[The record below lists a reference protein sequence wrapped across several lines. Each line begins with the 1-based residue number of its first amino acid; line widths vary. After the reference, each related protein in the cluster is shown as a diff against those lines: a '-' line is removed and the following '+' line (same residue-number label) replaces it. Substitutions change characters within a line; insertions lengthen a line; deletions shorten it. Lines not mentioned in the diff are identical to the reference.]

1 MKAASDL
8 LELYKNLTPSR
19 FLTKEEK
26 EFYIGVYDE
35 KISLLRLDLL
45 MQESNKLTAYV
56 SGQSGSGKTTALHF
70 LPDKKI
76 DKRFVV
82 IPIMGNELFDLNDIE
97 IVDILLMLANQLAEG
112 TPELEE
118 LFREDLERIAKLY
131 KGKYEEVSEVDKSES
146 TSKGGGVKGWFSGN
160 PLGAFLN
167 ILGVEASAFADYK
180 LDRNKRLLVRE
191 IFNPSIKE
199 ILKLTNKVIQE
210 YLLLKAPNKELLLI
224 FHELNHIK
232 RLELIGELFIANR
245 NTLEGIQARKV
256 VTIPVSLIPD
266 PEFNP
271 EVFFLGIKTRPNRLA
286 PDEESRKKAKQNCE
300 ALKEIVKKRIASTAN
315 LISEEALQLAIE
327 QSGGNIRQLMS
338 ILFFATRKAVVLEG
352 EKLSINDI
360 EAGMAE
366 MRRILERSMITSSKI
381 DLLNYVGTRNVL
393 GGRDNKPLFRECTL
407 SNQIM
412 IYENNS
418 IWYDLNPLIRDTVAL
433 YARQLAEDQAEKDK

>member
-1 MKAASDL
+1 MKAASNL

-26 EFYIGVYDE
+26 EFYVGVYDE

-45 MQESNKLTAYV
+45 LQESNKLTVYV

-70 LPDKKI
+70 LPNKKI
-76 DKRFVV
+76 DKKFVV
-82 IPIMGNELFDLNDIE
+82 LPIMGNELFDLNDIE
-97 IVDILLMLANQLAEG
+97 IVDILLMLGNQLANG
-112 TPELEE
+112 TPVLEKRFKSEL
-118 LFREDLERIAKLY
+118 DRIANLY
-131 KGKYEEVSEVDKSES
+131 KGKYEEVSEKTEGEG
-146 TSKGGGVKGWFSGN
+146 TSKGGTVKGWFGGN
-160 PLGAFLN
+160 PLSAFLSV
-167 ILGVEASAFADYK
+167 LGVEGSAFADYK

-199 ILKLTNKVIQE
+199 ILKLTNDIIRE
-210 YLLLKAPNKELLLI
+210 YLLLKAPDKELLLI

-232 RLELIGELFIANR
+232 RLELIGELFIANK

-256 VTIPVSLIPD
+256 ITIPVSLIPD
-266 PEFNP
+266 PEFSS
-271 EVFFLGIKTRPNRLA
+271 EVFFLGIKTKANRLA
-286 PDEESRKKAKQNCE
+286 PDEESKGKAAQNCE
-300 ALKEIVKKRIASTAN
+300 ALRTIVKKRMAASSN
-315 LISEEALQLAIE
+315 LISDKALELAID

-338 ILFFATRKAVVLEG
+338 ILFFSTRKAVVLEA
-352 EKLSINDI
+352 EKLSENDI

-381 DLLNYVGTRNVL
+381 DLLNYVSQRNVL
-393 GGRDNKPLFRECTL
+393 GGRDNKPLFRECSL

-418 IWYDLNPLIRDTVAL
+418 IWYDINPLIRETVDL
-433 YARQLAEDQAEKDK
+433 YAKQLAADKAEKGE